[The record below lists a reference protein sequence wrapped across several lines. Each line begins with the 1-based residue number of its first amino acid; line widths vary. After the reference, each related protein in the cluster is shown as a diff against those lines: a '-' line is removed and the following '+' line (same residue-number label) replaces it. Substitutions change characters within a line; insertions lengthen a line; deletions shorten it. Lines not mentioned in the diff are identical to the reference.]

1 VNMEAVPKN
10 WVEKINIDQDTCNGC
25 KMCVNACFVDALR
38 FDSAAERPVAAYT
51 EDCVWCLACE
61 MACPVNAIEVVPVV
75 PAPLRSS
82 F

>member
-1 VNMEAVPKN
+1 MDKGDKN
-10 WVEKINIDQDTCNGC
+10 WAEKINIDEDTCTGC
-25 KMCVNACFVDALR
+25 KMCVSACFADVLR
-38 FDSAAERPVAAYT
+38 WDDEKEKPVVAYL

-61 MACPVNAIEVVPVV
+61 SACPVNAIDVVPVV

>member
-1 VNMEAVPKN
+1 MDTASKN
-10 WVEKINIDQDTCNGC
+10 WVEKINIDQDVCTSC

-38 FDSAAERPVAAYT
+38 WDEEQQKPVAAYP

-61 MACPVNAIEVVPVV
+61 AACPVQCIEVVPVV

>member
-1 VNMEAVPKN
+1 MEAVPKN
-10 WVEKINIDQDTCNGC
+10 WVEKINIDYDKCTGC

-38 FDSAAERPVAAYT
+38 WDSAGERPVAAYS

-61 MACPVNAIEVVPVV
+61 AACPVSCIEVVPVV

>member
-1 VNMEAVPKN
+1 MDTMPKD
-10 WVEKINIDQDTCNGC
+10 WVKEINIDQDKCKGC
-25 KMCVNACFVDALR
+25 KSCMNACFMDVIRWDN
-38 FDSAAERPVAAYT
+38 DNKKPVVAYP

-61 MACPVNAIEVVPVV
+61 VACQEDCIDVIPNI

>member
-1 VNMEAVPKN
+1 MEVVPKN
-10 WVEKINIDQDTCNGC
+10 WVEKINIDQDACNGC
-25 KMCVNACFVDALR
+25 KMCVSACFVDALR
-38 FDSAAERPVAAYT
+38 WDNEAEKPVAAYP

-61 MACPVNAIEVVPVV
+61 AICPTNAIEVVPAV

>member
-1 VNMEAVPKN
+1 MEAPGMT
-10 WVEKINIDQDTCNGC
+10 WVKEVKIDLDACTSC
-25 KMCVNACFVDALR
+25 KMCVSACFVDVLR
-38 FDSAAERPVAAYT
+38 WDAEAERPVASYP

-61 MACPVNAIEVVPVV
+61 VSCPVNAIEVVPVV

>member
-1 VNMEAVPKN
+1 MDTAPKN
-10 WVEKINIDQDTCNGC
+10 WVEKINIDQDTCTGC

-38 FDSAAERPVAAYT
+38 WDDEQQKPVAAYP

-61 MACPVNAIEVVPVV
+61 VACPVQCIEVVPVV

>member
-1 VNMEAVPKN
+1 MENVPKN
-10 WVEKINIDQDTCNGC
+10 WVEKINIDSDTCSGC
-25 KMCVNACFVDALR
+25 KMCVSACFVDVLR
-38 FDSAAERPVAAYT
+38 WDGAAEKPVAAYP

-61 MACPVNAIEVVPVV
+61 AACPVNAIEVVPVV

>member
-1 VNMEAVPKN
+1 MESVPKN
-10 WVEKINIDQDTCNGC
+10 WVEKINIDLDACTGC
-25 KMCVNACFVDALR
+25 KTCVSSCFVDVIR
-38 FDSAAERPVAAYT
+38 WDSEGEKPVATYP

-61 MACPVNAIEVVPVV
+61 AACPANAIEVIPVV

>member
-1 VNMEAVPKN
+1 MDIVPKN

-25 KMCVNACFVDALR
+25 KMCMNACFVDALR
-38 FDSAAERPVAAYT
+38 WDDEQQKPIAAYP

-61 MACPVNAIEVVPVV
+61 AACPVQCIEVIPVV